1 MLNQSALFLAIVCG
15 TMPATAGA
23 SDLPESLEILP
34 ARARLSGPEATQ
46 RLVVLGVLAD
56 GSRVDMT
63 PRAQFESTQPGV
75 LTVDGRAT
83 IHPVAD
89 GDAEVV
95 VRVGSAEARV
105 PVGVERAAA
114 DRLLAALADPAVA
127 PPSLTD
133 LAVDPEVIAALVH
146 LGQVVRVSESAAF
159 LADTFAAMVDWTLA
173 TIDATGSVTVAAF
186 RDHFGTSRKH
196 ALAVL
201 EALDQRRVT
210 RRQGDARVRW

>member
-1 MLNQSALFLAIVCG
+1 MLNQSALFLVIVCG
-15 TMPATAGA
+15 TMPATVGA
-23 SDLPESLEILP
+23 SDLPESLEVLP

-105 PVGVERAAA
+105 PV
-114 DRLLAALADPAVA
+114 
-127 PPSLTD
+127 
-133 LAVDPEVIAALVH
+133 
-146 LGQVVRVSESAAF
+146 
-159 LADTFAAMVDWTLA
+159 
-173 TIDATGSVTVAAF
+173 
-186 RDHFGTSRKH
+186 
-196 ALAVL
+196 
-201 EALDQRRVT
+201 
-210 RRQGDARVRW
+210 